1 MAINSNKNKNKGKTS
16 FNPRPLNNEDKKNA
30 RIALTFCIVGIFAF
44 LIQLLYFIVR
54 YKGIDDWLVV
64 LIFWIVFI
72 MPGYIADA
80 MMVIV
85 GGGAPLD
92 GGKNAKD
99 GRRLFGSGKT
109 KRGFFLGP
117 FFGAVIALIIH
128 GILFWQ
134 WESIT
139 ILTIGFTENPDI
151 YYHFYENNPDNLI
164 KDLSIFLLGN
174 SSGDTTFFGF
184 LKLIPRVLLCSYGA
198 AFGDLF
204 GSWAKRRKNIASGQP
219 FWIVDQID
227 FLGGCMLFAGWL
239 VFIPPAIYTIHVL
252 IMLLIITPSLAVIA
266 NSVSYLVGRKSVP
279 W

>member
-1 MAINSNKNKNKGKTS
+1 MAINLNNKKIKRKTLLK
-16 FNPRPLNNEDKKNA
+16 PRPLNGEDKKNA
-30 RIALTFCIVGIFAF
+30 KIAFIFCIIGIVAF
-44 LIQLLYFIVR
+44 LIQMLYFLIR

-80 MMVIV
+80 MMALV
-85 GGGAPLD
+85 GGGPPLD
-92 GGKNAKD
+92 GEKIAKD

-109 KRGFFLGP
+109 KRGFLLGP
-117 FFGAVIALIIH
+117 FIGAIIALIIH

-139 ILTIGFTENPDI
+139 VLTINFTENPDV
-151 YYHFYENNPDNLI
+151 FYNFYDNNADNLI

-174 SSGDTTFFGF
+174 PSGDTSFLGF
-184 LKLIPRVLLCSYGA
+184 LKLIPRVVLCSYGT

-204 GSWAKRRKNIASGQP
+204 GSWAKRRKNIPSGQP

-227 FLGGCMLFAGWL
+227 FLAGCLLFAGWF

-266 NSVSYLVGRKSVP
+266 NIISYLLGIKSVP

>member
-1 MAINSNKNKNKGKTS
+1 MAINSDNKKIKGKI
-16 FNPRPLNNEDKKNA
+16 FFKPRTLDAKDKKNA
-30 RIALTFCIVGIFAF
+30 KIALILCIVGILAF
-44 LIQLLYFIVR
+44 LTQMFYFVVR
-54 YKGIDDWLVV
+54 YKGFDDWLVI

-80 MMVIV
+80 MMVLV
-85 GGGAPLD
+85 SGGGPLD
-92 GGKNAKD
+92 GGKIAKD

-117 FFGAVIALIIH
+117 LVGAIIALIIH

-134 WESIT
+134 WENIT
-139 ILTIGFTENPDI
+139 TLIINFTENPDI
-151 YYHFYENNPDNLI
+151 YYNFYENNAENLI
-164 KDLSIFLLGN
+164 KDFSIFLLGN
-174 SSGDTTFFGF
+174 PVGDTTFLGF
-184 LKLIPRVLLCSYGA
+184 LKLIPRVLLCAYGT

-227 FLGGCMLFAGWL
+227 FLAGCLLFAGWF
-239 VFIPPAIYTIHVL
+239 VFFPSAIYTIHVL
-252 IMLLIITPSLAVIA
+252 IMLLIITPSLALIS
-266 NSVSYLVGRKSVP
+266 NFISFLTGGKSVP

>member
-1 MAINSNKNKNKGKTS
+1 MESKTKS
-16 FNPRPLNNEDKKNA
+16 LFNPRPLNNEDKKNA
-30 RIALTFCIVGIFAF
+30 KIALIFCIVGILAF
-44 LIQLLYFIVR
+44 LIQLLYFLVR

-80 MMVIV
+80 MMVVV

-109 KRGFFLGP
+109 KRGFILGP
-117 FFGAVIALIIH
+117 LFGAVIALIIH

-151 YYHFYENNPDNLI
+151 YYHFYENNADNLI

-174 SSGDTTFFGF
+174 SSGDTTFLGF
-184 LKLIPRVLLCSYGA
+184 LKLIPRVFLCSYGA

-204 GSWAKRRKNIASGQP
+204 GSWAKRRKNIDSGQP

-227 FLGGCMLFAGWL
+227 FLAGCLLFAGWF
-239 VFIPPAIYTIHVL
+239 VFIPSAIYTIHVL
-252 IMLLIITPSLAVIA
+252 IMLLIITPSLTVIA
-266 NSVSYLVGRKSVP
+266 NSISYLVGRKSVP

>member
-1 MAINSNKNKNKGKTS
+1 MAINSNNKKIKGKTL

-30 RIALTFCIVGIFAF
+30 RIALTFCIVGILAF

-151 YYHFYENNPDNLI
+151 YYHFYENNPNNLI

-227 FLGGCMLFAGWL
+227 FLGGCMLFAGWF
-239 VFIPPAIYTIHVL
+239 VFIPLEIYTIHVL

>member
-1 MAINSNKNKNKGKTS
+1 MESKTKS
-16 FNPRPLNNEDKKNA
+16 LFNPRPLNNEDKKNA
-30 RIALTFCIVGIFAF
+30 KIALIFCIVGILAF
-44 LIQLLYFIVR
+44 LIQLLYFLVR

-80 MMVIV
+80 MMVVV

-109 KRGFFLGP
+109 KRGFILGP
-117 FFGAVIALIIH
+117 LFGAVIALIIH

-151 YYHFYENNPDNLI
+151 YYHFYENNADNLI

-174 SSGDTTFFGF
+174 PIGDTTFFGF
-184 LKLIPRVLLCSYGA
+184 LKLIPRVFLCSYGA

-204 GSWAKRRKNIASGQP
+204 GSWAKRRKNIVSGQP

-227 FLGGCMLFAGWL
+227 FLAGCLFFAGWF
-239 VFIPPAIYTIHVL
+239 VFIPFAIYTSHVL
-252 IMLLIITPSLAVIA
+252 IMLLIITPSLTVIA
-266 NSVSYLVGRKSVP
+266 NSISYLVGRKSVP

>member
-1 MAINSNKNKNKGKTS
+1 MAINSNNKKIKGKS
-16 FNPRPLNNEDKKNA
+16 LFKPRPLNNEDKKNA
-30 RIALTFCIVGIFAF
+30 KIALIFCIVGIMAFIVQMLYF
-44 LIQLLYFIVR
+44 LIR

-80 MMVIV
+80 MMALV

-92 GGKNAKD
+92 GGKIAKD

-109 KRGFFLGP
+109 KRGFFFGP
-117 FFGAVIALIIH
+117 FIGAIIALCIH

-139 ILTIGFTENPDI
+139 VLTISFTENPDV
-151 YYHFYENNPDNLI
+151 YYHFYENNADNLI

-174 SSGDTTFFGF
+174 PSGDTTFLSF
-184 LKLIPRVLLCSYGA
+184 LRLIPRVVLCSYGT

-204 GSWAKRRKNIASGQP
+204 GSWAKRRKNIFSGQP
-219 FWIVDQID
+219 FWVVDQID
-227 FLGGCMLFAGWL
+227 FLAGCLLFAGWF
-239 VFIPPAIYTIHVL
+239 VFIPPAVYTIHVL
-252 IMLLIITPSLAVIA
+252 IYQIH
-266 NSVSYLVGRKSVP
+266 
-279 W
+279 

>member
-1 MAINSNKNKNKGKTS
+1 MAINSNNKKIKAKS
-16 FNPRPLNNEDKKNA
+16 LFNPRPLNNEDKKNA
-30 RIALTFCIVGIFAF
+30 RIALTFCIVGILAF

-151 YYHFYENNPDNLI
+151 YYHFYENNPNDLI

-227 FLGGCMLFAGWL
+227 FLGGCMLFAGWF
-239 VFIPPAIYTIHVL
+239 VFIPLAIYTIHVL

>member
-1 MAINSNKNKNKGKTS
+1 MAINSNNKNNKEKTL
-16 FNPRPLNNEDKKNA
+16 FKPRPLNREDKKNA
-30 RIALTFCIVGIFAF
+30 KIALIFCIVGILAF
-44 LIQLLYFIVR
+44 LVQMLYFLIR

-80 MMVIV
+80 MMALV
-85 GGGAPLD
+85 GGGPPLD

-109 KRGFFLGP
+109 KRGFLLGP
-117 FFGAVIALIIH
+117 FIGAIIALIIH

-139 ILTIGFTENPDI
+139 VLTINFTENPDV
-151 YYHFYENNPDNLI
+151 FYNFYDNNADNLI

-174 SSGDTTFFGF
+174 PSGDTSFLGF
-184 LKLIPRVLLCSYGA
+184 LKLIPRVVLCSYGT

-204 GSWAKRRKNIASGQP
+204 GSWAKRRKNIPSGQP

-227 FLGGCMLFAGWL
+227 FLAGCLLFAGWF

-266 NSVSYLVGRKSVP
+266 NIISYLLGIKSVP

>member
-1 MAINSNKNKNKGKTS
+1 MVIKSNNKENKGKVR
-16 FNPRPLNNEDKKNA
+16 FKPRPLDAKDKKNA
-30 RIALTFCIVGIFAF
+30 KIALIFCIVGILAF
-44 LIQLLYFIVR
+44 LIQMLYFIVR
-54 YKGIDDWLVV
+54 YKGFDDWLVV

-80 MMVIV
+80 MMVLV
-85 GGGAPLD
+85 GGGGPLD
-92 GGKNAKD
+92 GGKIAKD

-117 FFGAVIALIIH
+117 LVGAIIALIIH

-134 WESIT
+134 WENIT
-139 ILTIGFTENPDI
+139 ALIISFTENPDI
-151 YYHFYENNPDNLI
+151 YYNFYENNAENLI
-164 KDLSIFLLGN
+164 KDFSLFLLGN
-174 SSGDTTFFGF
+174 PVGDTTILGF
-184 LKLIPRVLLCSYGA
+184 LKLFPRVILCAYGT

-219 FWIVDQID
+219 FWMVDQID
-227 FLGGCMLFAGWL
+227 FLGGCLLFAGWF

-252 IMLLIITPSLAVIA
+252 IMLLIITPSLALIS
-266 NSVSYLVGRKSVP
+266 NFISFLTGGKSVP

>member
-1 MAINSNKNKNKGKTS
+1 MAINSNNKKIKAKS
-16 FNPRPLNNEDKKNA
+16 LFNPRPLNNEDKKNA
-30 RIALTFCIVGIFAF
+30 RIALTFCIVGILAF
-44 LIQLLYFIVR
+44 FIQLLYFIVR

-109 KRGFFLGP
+109 KRGFLLGP

-151 YYHFYENNPDNLI
+151 YYHFYENNPNNLI

-204 GSWAKRRKNIASGQP
+204 GSWAKRRKNIVSGQP

-227 FLGGCMLFAGWL
+227 FLGGCMLFAGWF